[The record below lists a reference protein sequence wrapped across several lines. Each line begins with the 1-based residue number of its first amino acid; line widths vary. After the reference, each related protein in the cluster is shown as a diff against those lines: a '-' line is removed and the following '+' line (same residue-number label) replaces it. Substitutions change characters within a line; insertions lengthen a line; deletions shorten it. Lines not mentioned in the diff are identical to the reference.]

1 MFSEYEFL
9 GQSNYI
15 FNNVRQKPILFLRF
29 GLNGKLTVVQNVLSK
44 ILGYRHVTYEH
55 AHASNNNLEML
66 NRNQSWIGFF
76 KIIFKNLSKF
86 YLKCII
92 HIFMYNLN
100 KQK

>member
-1 MFSEYEFL
+1 M
-9 GQSNYI
+9 
-15 FNNVRQKPILFLRF
+15 RQKPILFLRF
-29 GLNGKLTVVQNVLSK
+29 GLNGKLTVVQNVLAK

-55 AHASNNNLEML
+55 AHASNNNLGML